1 MQGQE
6 DVGGEDGRDVV
17 VPALPGVAVVA
28 VQPET
33 GLDLAIVVFDALVTH
48 RLYRCCDYRE
58 ALLR

>member
-1 MQGQE
+1 M
-6 DVGGEDGRDVV
+6 GGEDGRDVV